1 MPTRWTVL
9 TARALCAVAGLVTY
23 THLTHGNGAGAT
35 LSFVA
40 CLAAGAVAWV
50 ENRRPATMSKP
61 NRKRFRLSQIREAQA
76 NKTGRVIEVETDDGA
91 VYEIDAPG
99 FWPDEATELMGK
111 GREVDLA
118 TVLLGG
124 KEKYAAFKASGGRAQ
139 DVALAI
145 SAFQDD
151 QGVTEGES
159 TASSAS

>member
-9 TARALCAVAGLVTY
+9 TARALCVVAGIVTY
-23 THLTHGNGAGAT
+23 THMAHGNDAGAALSLVACAGAG
-35 LSFVA
+35 V
-40 CLAAGAVAWV
+40 LAWA

-76 NKTGRVIEVETDDGA
+76 NKTGRIIEVETDDGQ

-99 FWPDEATELMGK
+99 FWADEATELMGK

-159 TASSAS
+159 GASSGS